1 MSDHNDSLN
10 RRRRS
15 LSLAGWFW
23 LISAALFLMAILG
36 LGRLTFIDWRDL
48 QRAEHAT
55 ALIEQLRL
63 GMVAVEMTSRERGP
77 ANGVLGADAPTPDT
91 LWASLSEAR
100 TRTDQA
106 YAAFAQSL
114 AQVSGDDRHQSIGR
128 QVDGFE
134 AALHQARRR
143 VDALSALPIVQ
154 RDPEAIKGAVDGM
167 VRLVRMLRPTVM
179 LVMEDLQ
186 QDQPVLSS
194 TVSGA
199 LLATELRELTGQL
212 GSLLTPALSR
222 QAPLS
227 DDERLA
233 IERMRGRIGQLRV
246 LLTARI
252 QVAGG
257 AKAVRAAQERLER
270 DYFGRA
276 EALVRQVVQAGQAT
290 GRYGLSTA
298 EFAARYV
305 PDMNAIVDMRDALL
319 SEASQQGAALYQA
332 QRRAMAVMLGMTG
345 LHIALILLGL
355 YLMHRRVIQPL
366 SRAAE
371 ALKAMQEDRYVPLV
385 APAQGDEISAVF
397 DGIAALQV
405 QRRDRSALETER
417 DKLIERLRVQS
428 STDFLTS
435 LPNRRAFFES
445 AEAEVARARRHAFG
459 LVVLLLD
466 VDHFKRINDAMGH
479 AAGDLALVAL
489 TGVLRQ
495 SVRQGD
501 IAARIGGEEFVL
513 LLSHCEREDGLRFA
527 ERLRQTVAST
537 EVDVGSGHPS
547 VRMTVSI
554 GLADTQTHGMNLDLL
569 MSRADHAMYSAKRG
583 GRDRVEVAG
592 PP

>member
-1 MSDHNDSLN
+1 MSDNNDKLI
-10 RRRRS
+10 RQRRS
-15 LSLAGWFW
+15 LSLAAGFW
-23 LISAALFLMAILG
+23 LISAALFLMAVLG

-48 QRAEHAT
+48 RRAEHAVV
-55 ALIEQLRL
+55 LIEQLRL
-63 GMVAVEMTSRERGP
+63 GMISAEMTSRERGP
-77 ANGVLGADAPTPDT
+77 ANGVLGADAPTPQA
-91 LWASLSEAR
+91 LGHSLNEAR
-100 TRTDQA
+100 LRTDQA
-106 YAAFAQSL
+106 YAAFAQAL
-114 AQVSGDDRHQSIGR
+114 GQVSGDDRHQSIGR
-128 QVDGFE
+128 QVDGFQ
-134 AALHQARRR
+134 ADLHQARLR
-143 VDALSALPIVQ
+143 VDALSAQPLA
-154 RDPEAIKGAVDGM
+154 RREPEAIKAAVDGM
-167 VRLVRMLRPTVM
+167 VRLVRMLRPSIM

-186 QDQPVLSS
+186 QDQPLLSS
-194 TVSGA
+194 TVSSA
-199 LLATELRELTGQL
+199 LLAAELRELTGQL

-222 QAPLS
+222 QTALS

-246 LLTARI
+246 LLTARV
-252 QVAGG
+252 QVANG
-257 AKAVRAAQERLER
+257 ASAVRHAQERLER

-276 EALVRQVVQAGQAT
+276 EALVRQVVQAGQT
-290 GRYGLSTA
+290 DGRYGLSTA

-305 PDMNAIVDMRDALL
+305 PDMNAIIDMRDALL
-319 SEASQQGAALYQA
+319 AEALQQGAALHLA

-345 LHIALILLGL
+345 LHIALIVLGL
-355 YLMHRRVIQPL
+355 YLMHRRVIRPL

-371 ALKAMQEDRYVPLV
+371 ALQAMKEDRYVALV
-385 APAQGDEISAVF
+385 APVQGDEISAVF
-397 DGIAALQV
+397 DGIADLQA
-405 QRRDRSALETER
+405 QSRDRRALEAER

-435 LPNRRAFFES
+435 LPNRRAFFEA
-445 AEAEVARARRHAFG
+445 AEAEVARARRHGFG

-466 VDHFKRINDAMGH
+466 VDHFKRINDALGH

-489 TGVLRQ
+489 TEVLRQ

-537 EVDVGSGHPS
+537 VVEVGSEHPP

-569 MSRADHAMYSAKRG
+569 MSRADHAMYGAKRA
-583 GRDRVEVAG
+583 GRDRIEVAG
-592 PP
+592 PA

>member
-1 MSDHNDSLN
+1 MSDNNDKLI
-10 RRRRS
+10 RQRRS
-15 LSLAGWFW
+15 LSLAAGFW
-23 LISAALFLMAILG
+23 LISAALFLMAVLG

-48 QRAEHAT
+48 RRAEHAVV
-55 ALIEQLRL
+55 LIEQLRL
-63 GMVAVEMTSRERGP
+63 GMISAEMTSRERGP
-77 ANGVLGADAPTPDT
+77 ANGVLGADAPTPQA
-91 LWASLSEAR
+91 LGHSLNEAR
-100 TRTDQA
+100 LRTDQA
-106 YAAFAQSL
+106 YAAFAQAL
-114 AQVSGDDRHQSIGR
+114 GQVSGDDRHQSIGR
-128 QVDGFE
+128 QVDGFQ
-134 AALHQARRR
+134 AALHQARLR
-143 VDALSALPIVQ
+143 VDALSAQPLA
-154 RDPEAIKGAVDGM
+154 RREPEAIKAAVDGM
-167 VRLVRMLRPTVM
+167 VRLVHMLRPSIM

-186 QDQPVLSS
+186 QDQPLLSS

-199 LLATELRELTGQL
+199 LLAAELRELTGQL

-222 QAPLS
+222 QTALS

-246 LLTARI
+246 LLTARV
-252 QVAGG
+252 QVANG
-257 AKAVRAAQERLER
+257 ASAVRHAQERLER

-276 EALVRQVVQAGQAT
+276 EALVRQVVQAGQT
-290 GRYGLSTA
+290 DGRYGLSTA

-305 PDMNAIVDMRDALL
+305 PDMNAIIDMRDALL
-319 SEASQQGAALYQA
+319 AEALQQGAALHLA

-345 LHIALILLGL
+345 LHIALIVLGL
-355 YLMHRRVIQPL
+355 YLMHRRVIRPL

-371 ALKAMQEDRYVPLV
+371 VLQAMKEDRYVALV
-385 APAQGDEISAVF
+385 APVQGDEISAVF
-397 DGIAALQV
+397 DGIADLQA
-405 QRRDRSALETER
+405 QSRDRMALEAER

-435 LPNRRAFFES
+435 LPNRRAFFEA
-445 AEAEVARARRHAFG
+445 AEAEVARARRHGFG

-466 VDHFKRINDAMGH
+466 VDHFKRINDALGH

-489 TGVLRQ
+489 TEVLRQ

-537 EVDVGSGHPS
+537 VVEVGSEHPP

-569 MSRADHAMYSAKRG
+569 MSRADHAMYSAKRA
-583 GRDRVEVAG
+583 GRDRIEVAG
-592 PP
+592 PA

>member
-1 MSDHNDSLN
+1 MSDNNDKLI
-10 RRRRS
+10 RQRRS
-15 LSLAGWFW
+15 LSLAAGFW
-23 LISAALFLMAILG
+23 LISAALFLMAVLG

-48 QRAEHAT
+48 RRAEHAVV
-55 ALIEQLRL
+55 LIEQLRL
-63 GMVAVEMTSRERGP
+63 GMISAEMASRERGP
-77 ANGVLGADAPTPDT
+77 ANGVLGADAPTPQA
-91 LWASLSEAR
+91 LGHSLNEAR
-100 TRTDQA
+100 LRTDQA
-106 YAAFAQSL
+106 YAAFAQAL
-114 AQVSGDDRHQSIGR
+114 GQVSGDDRHQSIGR
-128 QVDGFE
+128 QVDGFQ
-134 AALHQARRR
+134 AALHQARLR
-143 VDALSALPIVQ
+143 VDALSAQPLA
-154 RDPEAIKGAVDGM
+154 RREPEAIKAAVDGM
-167 VRLVRMLRPTVM
+167 VRLVRMLRPSIM

-186 QDQPVLSS
+186 QDQPLLSS
-194 TVSGA
+194 TVSSA
-199 LLATELRELTGQL
+199 LLAAELRELTGQL

-222 QAPLS
+222 QTALS

-246 LLTARI
+246 LLIARV
-252 QVAGG
+252 QVANG
-257 AKAVRAAQERLER
+257 ASAVRHAQERLER

-276 EALVRQVVQAGQAT
+276 EALVRQVVQAGQT
-290 GRYGLSTA
+290 DGRYGLSTA

-305 PDMNAIVDMRDALL
+305 PDMNAIIDMRDALL
-319 SEASQQGAALYQA
+319 AEALQQGAALHLA

-345 LHIALILLGL
+345 LHIALIVLGL
-355 YLMHRRVIQPL
+355 YLMHRRVIRPL

-371 ALKAMQEDRYVPLV
+371 ALQAMKEDRYVALV
-385 APAQGDEISAVF
+385 APVQGDEISAVF
-397 DGIAALQV
+397 DGIADLQA
-405 QRRDRSALETER
+405 QSRDRRALEAER

-435 LPNRRAFFES
+435 LPNRRAFFEA
-445 AEAEVARARRHAFG
+445 AEAEVARARRHGFG

-466 VDHFKRINDAMGH
+466 VDHFKRINDALGH

-489 TGVLRQ
+489 TEVLRQ

-537 EVDVGSGHPS
+537 VVEVGSEHPP

-569 MSRADHAMYSAKRG
+569 MSRADHAMYGAKRA
-583 GRDRVEVAG
+583 GRDRIEVAG
-592 PP
+592 PA